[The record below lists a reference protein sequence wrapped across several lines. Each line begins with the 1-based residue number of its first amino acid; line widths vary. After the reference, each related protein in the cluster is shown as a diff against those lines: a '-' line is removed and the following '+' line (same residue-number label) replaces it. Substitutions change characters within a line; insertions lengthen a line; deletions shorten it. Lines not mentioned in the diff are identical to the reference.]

1 MKWILALGR
10 RALVRYRP
18 IMSDVTTVDIVII
31 GAGIAGSG
39 VAAMLSGR
47 KRVTLLEA
55 EPQPGFHSTSRSAA
69 IYIAGYGNAVV
80 RALTR
85 TSAPDFEQPPAEWT
99 SSTLLTARGML
110 VVAGVD
116 ETEIF
121 AQELAAGEGL
131 QQISAQD
138 AVDLVPILRRELIDA
153 AAFDISARDINIDA
167 LHQGWL
173 RLIKRQGGEIAT
185 LAPVS
190 AIHREATGWLI
201 EAGNRRIRANVV
213 VNAAG
218 AWADRIGALA
228 GVAPIGLKPLRRS
241 IAVLSAP
248 DGIDIT
254 RWPLFGNASETWY
267 AKPDVGKLLISPADE
282 DPVEPH
288 DAYADDI
295 VLAEGLDR
303 FERATTYQVTRV
315 ERSWAG
321 LRTFTPDRTPVV
333 GFDCHAGG
341 FFWLAGQG
349 GYGIQTAPALAR
361 LSAALILGE
370 VHGLPLDKQT
380 VASLSPD
387 RFGRSALD

>member
-1 MKWILALGR
+1 
-10 RALVRYRP
+10 
-18 IMSDVTTVDIVII
+18 MSDVTTVDIAII
-31 GAGIAGSG
+31 GAGIAGVG
-39 VAAMLSGR
+39 VAAMLSDC
-47 KRVTLLEA
+47 KRVILLEA
-55 EPQPGFHSTSRSAA
+55 EPQPGYHSTSRSAA

-85 TSAPDFEQPPAEWT
+85 ASASDLERPPAEWT
-99 SSTLLTARGML
+99 TNVLLAERGIL
-110 VVAGVD
+110 VIAGLD
-116 ETEIF
+116 ETEMF

-131 QQISAQD
+131 RQISVQD

-153 AAFDISARDINIDA
+153 AAFDISARDIDVDA

-173 RLIKRQGGEIAT
+173 RMIKRQGGEIAT
-185 LAPVS
+185 LAPVL
-190 AIHREATGWLI
+190 AIYRETSGWLI
-201 EAGNRRIRANVV
+201 EAGDRRVRAGIV

-241 IAVLSAP
+241 IAVLAAP
-248 DGIDIT
+248 DGIDAT

-267 AKPDVGKLLISPADE
+267 VKPDAGKLLISPADE
-282 DPVEPH
+282 DPVEPQ
-288 DAYADDI
+288 DACADDM

-321 LRTFTPDRTPVV
+321 LRTFAPDRTPVV
-333 GFDCHAGG
+333 GFDCHASG

-361 LSAALILGE
+361 LSAALIMGE
-370 VHGLPLDKQT
+370 VNGLMLDKQT
-380 VASLSPD
+380 VARLSPD

>member
-1 MKWILALGR
+1 
-10 RALVRYRP
+10 
-18 IMSDVTTVDIVII
+18 MSDVTTVDIAII
-31 GAGIAGSG
+31 GAGIAGVG
-39 VAAMLSGR
+39 VAAMLSDC
-47 KRVTLLEA
+47 KRVILLEA
-55 EPQPGFHSTSRSAA
+55 EPQPGYHSTSRSAA

-85 TSAPDFEQPPAEWT
+85 ASASDFERPPAEWT
-99 SSTLLTARGML
+99 TNALLAERGIL
-110 VVAGVD
+110 VIAGLD
-116 ETEIF
+116 ETEKF

-131 QQISAQD
+131 RQISVQD

-153 AAFDISARDINIDA
+153 AAFDISARDIDVDA

-173 RLIKRQGGEIAT
+173 RMIKRQGGEIAT
-185 LAPVS
+185 LAPVL
-190 AIHREATGWLI
+190 AIHRETTGWLI
-201 EAGNRRIRANVV
+201 EAGDRRVRAGIV

-218 AWADRIGALA
+218 AWADRIGALS

-241 IAVLSAP
+241 IAVLAAP
-248 DGIDIT
+248 DGIDAT

-267 AKPDVGKLLISPADE
+267 VKPDAGKLLISPADE
-282 DPVEPH
+282 DPVEPQ
-288 DAYADDI
+288 DAYADDM

-321 LRTFTPDRTPVV
+321 LRTFAPDRTPVV
-333 GFDCHAGG
+333 GFDCHASG

-370 VHGLPLDKQT
+370 VKGLLLDKQT
-380 VASLSPD
+380 VARLSPD